1 MIEDRTDNTSEESR
15 KLAQREAE
23 LALIN
28 SVQKGLLEK
37 MEIQD
42 IYELVG
48 EKIRELF
55 DAQVAVVSTFNYENQ
70 TEQFHYAF
78 EDGKRHD
85 LDPRPIDTFRQKLI
99 DTAELICI
107 NENADAMWKKI
118 TGEEPTVAPGT
129 KLTKSALYVPMAAGD
144 TVFGY
149 ISLQNVDRE
158 HAFSDSDVQ
167 LLNTLANSIS
177 IALENARLFS
187 ETEQRNAELGVINSV
202 QEGLVAEMDLQG
214 IYDLVGERIRDL
226 FDSQV
231 TVIAVFDHDN
241 QKEEFRYVF
250 EDGKRLYPA
259 ARIYDEIRKYLIQ
272 NKEKIHINSD
282 AIDEVEKYGASIE
295 AAPGTVFPKSMV
307 YVPLILSDQV
317 KGYVSLQN
325 LDKEHAFSD
334 SDVRLLS
341 TLANSM
347 SVALEN
353 ARLFDETEQRNAELA
368 VINSVQ
374 EGLVAEMDLQGIYD
388 LVGDRIR
395 DLFDAQVASIATF
408 DHENN
413 TERFQYY
420 YEDGKRFYPEERSY
434 DKIRNWLIQNKKLL
448 LVNED
453 ADETIYQITGEGKST
468 VPGTRLPKSV
478 LFVPMVIGDD
488 VRGYVSLQNLD
499 HEHAFPESD
508 VRLLSTLANSM
519 SVALENARLFNET
532 EQRNAELAVI
542 NSVQQ
547 GLVAEM
553 DMQGIYDL
561 VGDRIRDLFDAPA
574 AGIYSF
580 DIEAGLEHFE
590 YLYEDGER
598 LYPDSRPLDKIRK
611 WLIENK
617 RLLLV
622 NEDADETIYQITG
635 EGKNAVP
642 GTRLPKSLI
651 FVPLIVGDD
660 VRGCVSLQN
669 LDHEHAFPES
679 DVRLLSTLA
688 NSMSVALENA
698 RLFDETEQRNA
709 ELAVINSV
717 QEGLVAEMELQG
729 IYDLVGDRLRDLF
742 DAQVAAIATFDLE
755 KETEQFHYIFENGER
770 FYPEPRKYDKI
781 RQRLISSQKMILINE
796 DAKSAYRTITGEA
809 PKAVSGTS
817 FPKSMVFAPLII
829 ADSVRGYVTLQN
841 LDKEHA
847 FSDSDISLLGTLANS
862 MSVALE
868 NARLFN
874 ETEQRNAEL
883 AVINSVQQGL
893 VAEMDL
899 QGIYDLVGDRIRD
912 LFNAQIVS
920 IATFDHENTIEHF
933 QYCFEKNK
941 RIYPESRRMDNFRKK
956 LIETKELFLIN
967 ENFPE
972 RAEEFDGKKPEPLP
986 GTKLPKSVL
995 FVPMVIGDD
1004 VRGYVSLQNLD
1015 HEHAFP
1021 ESDVRLLS
1029 TLANSMTVALENARL
1044 FNETEQ
1050 RNAEL
1055 AVINSVQKGLVAEMD
1070 MQGIYDL
1077 VGDRIRDLFDAQVTG
1092 IVTFNHSDK
1101 TEHFQYIYEDGERV
1115 HPPGR
1120 PYDNVRAKLIHD
1132 RQKLL
1137 FNEKASEAMSEINGK
1152 PFKPV
1157 PGTRMAQSALYV
1169 PMSVGKEVLGYVSLQ
1184 NLDREHA
1191 FSESDVRLLSTLINS
1206 MSVAIENARLFNET
1220 TRLLK
1225 ETEQRNAELAVIN
1238 SVQDGLV
1245 REMDM
1250 QAIYN
1255 LVGEKICDV
1264 LNTQTMII
1272 RTFDHENKLEHWQ
1285 YAIEKGKHIE
1295 VEPRPFIWANKI
1307 LIETKEHLLIN
1318 EEYEKIAVEYEGTAV
1333 TKGLA
1338 PKSAIFVPM
1347 IVGDTVVGSVS
1358 LQNVEE
1364 EHAFSESDLQLIK
1377 TLTNSMSVAIENAR
1391 LFNETTRLLAE
1402 TEQRAAEMQ
1411 TVNSISR
1418 ALVSQLEFDKL
1429 IELVGEQMKKT
1440 FKADIVYLALH
1451 DRESNMLNFPY
1462 YYGDEP
1468 QSRPFGNGITEKII
1482 LKKEPL
1488 LINQNLDEAYHKIK
1502 AEKKGEMVESYL
1514 GVPIMAG
1521 SEAIG
1526 VISVQSKEQENRFNE
1541 NDLRLLTTIAANV
1554 GVAMQNAEAYQ
1565 NLQEA
1570 LTELKSAQEQLVRQE
1585 KLASLGQLTAGI
1597 AHEIK
1602 NPLNFVNNFSELS
1615 IELVDEVRDEI
1626 RQMTDD
1632 RRPAG
1637 PEKENEENPLLR
1649 GDGIAEGDARGVSD
1663 GAENKDLT
1671 RNTETDSS
1679 SANPPLNPTDS
1690 WRREF
1695 KNHDYGLILDIL
1707 NDIEANLSKIHEHGT
1722 RADGIVKS
1730 MLLHSR
1736 GKSGEHIPTDLNKLL
1751 DEYVKLSYHGMR
1763 AVNKA
1768 FNIDMQFHFDDSVGV
1783 MDLVAQDLSRAFL
1796 NIINNAMYATYDYSK
1811 TKVDHKPVIK
1821 VSTKHAGNRVEI
1833 RIRDN
1838 GPGIPDEIREKIF
1851 EPFFTTKPTGEGT
1864 GLGLSMTHDIIKLHQ
1879 GNLDVETEPGAF
1891 TEFIITLPIT
1901 NQS

>member
-1 MIEDRTDNTSEESR
+1 MNMTEDRTENTSEVSR

-28 SVQKGLLEK
+28 SVQNGLLEK
-37 MEIQD
+37 MDIQD
-42 IYELVG
+42 IYDLVG

-78 EDGKRHD
+78 EDGKRHN

-214 IYDLVGERIRDL
+214 IYDLVG
-226 FDSQV
+226 
-231 TVIAVFDHDN
+231 
-241 QKEEFRYVF
+241 
-250 EDGKRLYPA
+250 
-259 ARIYDEIRKYLIQ
+259 
-272 NKEKIHINSD
+272 
-282 AIDEVEKYGASIE
+282 
-295 AAPGTVFPKSMV
+295 
-307 YVPLILSDQV
+307 
-317 KGYVSLQN
+317 
-325 LDKEHAFSD
+325 DK
-334 SDVRLLS
+334 
-341 TLANSM
+341 
-347 SVALEN
+347 
-353 ARLFDETEQRNAELA
+353 
-368 VINSVQ
+368 
-374 EGLVAEMDLQGIYD
+374 
-388 LVGDRIR
+388 IR

-933 QYCFEKNK
+933 QYCFEKDK

-1092 IVTFNHSDK
+1092 IVTFDHSDK

-1120 PYDNVRAKLIHD
+1120 PYDNVRAKLIQD

-1137 FNEKASEAMSEINGK
+1137 FNEKASETMSEINGK

-1272 RTFDHENKLEHWQ
+1272 RTFDHDAGLEYWQ
-1285 YAIEKGKHIE
+1285 YAVEKGTRID

-1307 LIETKEHLLIN
+1307 LISTKEHLLIN
-1318 EEYEKIAVEYEGTAV
+1318 ENYEEEAVKHDGSAI

-1338 PKSAIFVPM
+1338 PKSAVFVPM

-1429 IELVGEQMKKT
+1429 IDLVGEQMKKT

-1451 DRESNMLNFPY
+1451 DRKSNMLNFPY

-1468 QSRPFGNGITEKII
+1468 QTRPFGNGITEKII

-1615 IELVDEVRDEI
+1615 IELVDEIREEI
-1626 RQMTDD
+1626 RQMTGD
-1632 RRPAG
+1632 RRPG
-1637 PEKENEENPLLR
+1637 NEKEENPLLR
-1649 GDGIAEGDARGVSD
+1649 GDGIAEGDGRGVSD

-1679 SANPPLNPTDS
+1679 SANTPLNPSDS
-1690 WRREF
+1690 WRREAGPSSET
-1695 KNHDYGLILDIL
+1695 DLILDIL

-1768 FNIDMQFHFDDSVGV
+1768 FNIDMQFDFDDSVGV

-1811 TKVDHKPVIK
+1811 TTEDHKPVIK

-1901 NQS
+1901 NQL

>member
-1 MIEDRTDNTSEESR
+1 MIENRTDKPSEVSR
-15 KLAQREAE
+15 KLSQREAE

-107 NENADAMWKKI
+107 NKNADETWKKI

-167 LLNTLANSIS
+167 LLNTIANSIS

-325 LDKEHAFSD
+325 LDKEHAFND
-334 SDVRLLS
+334 
-341 TLANSM
+341 
-347 SVALEN
+347 
-353 ARLFDETEQRNAELA
+353 
-368 VINSVQ
+368 
-374 EGLVAEMDLQGIYD
+374 
-388 LVGDRIR
+388 
-395 DLFDAQVASIATF
+395 
-408 DHENN
+408 
-413 TERFQYY
+413 
-420 YEDGKRFYPEERSY
+420 
-434 DKIRNWLIQNKKLL
+434 
-448 LVNED
+448 
-453 ADETIYQITGEGKST
+453 
-468 VPGTRLPKSV
+468 
-478 LFVPMVIGDD
+478 
-488 VRGYVSLQNLD
+488 
-499 HEHAFPESD
+499 
-508 VRLLSTLANSM
+508 
-519 SVALENARLFNET
+519 
-532 EQRNAELAVI
+532 
-542 NSVQQ
+542 
-547 GLVAEM
+547 
-553 DMQGIYDL
+553 
-561 VGDRIRDLFDAPA
+561 
-574 AGIYSF
+574 
-580 DIEAGLEHFE
+580 
-590 YLYEDGER
+590 
-598 LYPDSRPLDKIRK
+598 
-611 WLIENK
+611 
-617 RLLLV
+617 
-622 NEDADETIYQITG
+622 
-635 EGKNAVP
+635 
-642 GTRLPKSLI
+642 
-651 FVPLIVGDD
+651 
-660 VRGCVSLQN
+660 
-669 LDHEHAFPES
+669 S

-742 DAQVAAIATFDLE
+742 DAQVMVIATFDLE
-755 KETEQFHYIFENGER
+755 KETEQFHYLFENGER
-770 FYPEPRKYDKI
+770 FYPEARKYDKI
-781 RQRLISSQKMILINE
+781 RQRLINSQKMIWINE
-796 DAKSAYRTITGEA
+796 DIKSAYRTITGEA
-809 PKAVSGTS
+809 PKAVSGTT
-817 FPKSMVFAPLII
+817 FPKSVVYAPLII
-829 ADSVRGYVTLQN
+829 GESVRGYVSLQN
-841 LDKEHA
+841 LDREHA
-847 FSDSDISLLGTLANS
+847 FSDSDISLLGTLANSMSVALENARLFNETEQRNAELAVINSVQEGLVAEMDMQGIYDLVGDRIRNLFDAQVTAIVTFQDEDKTEHFKYLFEDGDRLYPAGRPYDKVREKIIEEQSTLLLNEKAAEKLSEILGKPHKPVPGTRAAKSALYVPMMVGNSVKGYITLQNLDRDHAFSDSDVRLLNTLANS

-920 IATFDHENTIEHF
+920 IATFDHENSVEHF
-933 QYCFEKNK
+933 QYNFEKGE

-956 LIETKELFLIN
+956 LIETKDLFLIN

-972 RAEEFDGKKPEPLP
+972 CAEEIIGKKPEPVP

-995 FVPMVIGDD
+995 FVPMVIGED

-1272 RTFDHENKLEHWQ
+1272 RTFDHENGLEHWQ

-1347 IVGDTVVGSVS
+1347 IVGDMVVGSVS

-1637 PEKENEENPLLR
+1637 PEKENEETPLLR

-1679 SANPPLNPTDS
+1679 SAIPPLNPSDS
-1690 WRREF
+1690 WRREAGSSSN
-1695 KNHDYGLILDIL
+1695 KDIILDIL

-1811 TKVDHKPVIK
+1811 TKEDHKPVIK